1 MPKYSKHKIET
12 EPRNGRGSF
21 DYEIYY
27 KNKNLLQKALKSPY
41 GNVSKGGHYSVDD
54 DEYKT
59 IMTEK
64 EKREEILTKGRKSD
78 NTYKVDVMEPKPIV
92 LGKKRFNQLTN
103 KPLNYKVYLPKSEDS
118 GLSRDAMKVTM
129 LDDLKKY
136 KFKKTAALNP
146 NVKLNKFQGELL
158 ENSGNNVLIAHGV
171 GSGKTLS
178 SIAKFEKMKKD
189 GKANRALVLTPAAIR
204 ANFDEEGVKKF
215 TNSKSNVIGTK
226 SEISSKKYKGV
237 DPNADYNIMSYEMFI
252 RDPERYLKESGADT
266 VIKDEGHRAR
276 NTSTKLAK
284 SLKAVRPM
292 YKNHMDLTGSIISN
306 SPTDIWPLI
315 DVATNGQHTLGKNK
329 KDFEN
334 KYIQKKYIPGV
345 SEKRLPIKGFKHK
358 GELKKQLG
366 DVVDY
371 VDEDAARDVAQ
382 IPKKNLNV
390 KRIPLSRE
398 QKKLYELLLK
408 ENPKAEKLVN
418 KKRLE
423 TMTPDEI
430 SQGYNTLVE
439 TRKLMNSVGHIK
451 PGMNLSESARETPKT
466 KALIDDAMTHLRD
479 TPDGQ
484 AIAFS
489 HLINGGIDV
498 LQKGFQDRGQNPGL
512 FIGKGNELDGKKITE
527 ESRQGAVQDF
537 KNRKTRSI
545 LISGA
550 GAEGVSLGN
559 TTWEGVLDPFYNPEK
574 MNQMEARGI
583 RAYGLNHRDPK
594 DRQVEVNRYLATMPK
609 KFGVLKNSTMTPDE
623 FIYEIA
629 QNKDKQNQVFR
640 NLLNEVQKDKQK
652 RKQRATR
659 MKKVK
664 QFFGR

>member
-129 LDDLKKY
+129 LEDLKNY

-189 GKANRALVLTPAAIR
+189 GKANKALVLTPAAIR

-237 DPNADYNIMSYEMFI
+237 DPNADYNVMSYEMFI

-315 DVATNGQHTLGKNK
+315 DVATNGQHTLGKSK

-390 KRIPLSRE
+390 KRIPLSGE

>member
-59 IMTEK
+59 KKKKK

>member
-158 ENSGNNVLIAHGV
+158 ENSGNNVLIDHGV

>member
-129 LDDLKKY
+129 LDDLKNY

-189 GKANRALVLTPAAIR
+189 GKANKALVLTPAAIR

-237 DPNADYNIMSYEMFI
+237 DPNADYNVMSYEMFI

-315 DVATNGQHTLGKNK
+315 DVATNGQHTLGKSK

-390 KRIPLSRE
+390 KRIPLSGE

-583 RAYGLNHRDPK
+583 RAYGLSHRDPK